1 MRAQRRSLD
10 HQGEEEL
17 VLDERA
23 VYHLQ
28 RVIAQRLLVLAPA
41 TVIHGCSLAQL
52 VVVLAFC
59 SVFELSKLHLQT
71 IQGSFIFNDLDVAI
85 GARHDVLALV
95 FVPARAPGAA
105 AAPACLLRVCTCR
118 HPPPEDFR

>member
-10 HQGEEEL
+10 QQGEEQL

-52 VVVLAFC
+52 VVVLAFQIDEIYRAAGEYRGWP
-59 SVFELSKLHLQT
+59 S
-71 IQGSFIFNDLDVAI
+71 A
-85 GARHDVLALV
+85 VLALLEV
-95 FVPARAPGAA
+95 AVVAVLAVGLAGVAEFADDPVVE
-105 AAPACLLRVCTCR
+105 LLA
-118 HPPPEDFR
+118 